1 MCLVLIV
8 TARLK
13 MIGEEEEEKKKKKK
27 KKKSLNK
34 LGRQQLQMQNCCQ
47 KAKNAKYSS
56 TLTYSRL
63 EKRTCDLFC
72 LCLFVCLAGAKITL
86 YRCIVVIYVTNDRS
100 WRHHSLAMMSAMRHE
115 RARFTQQTEKI
126 TRV

>member
-13 MIGEEEEEKKKKKK
+13 MIGEKEKEKKRERRRV
-27 KKKSLNK
+27 NK
-34 LGRQQLQMQNCCQ
+34 LGRQQLEMQNCCQ

-63 EKRTCDLFC
+63 KKRTCNLFC
-72 LCLFVCLAGAKITL
+72 FCLFVCLFG
-86 YRCIVVIYVTNDRS
+86 RG
-100 WRHHSLAMMSAMRHE
+100 
-115 RARFTQQTEKI
+115 
-126 TRV
+126 